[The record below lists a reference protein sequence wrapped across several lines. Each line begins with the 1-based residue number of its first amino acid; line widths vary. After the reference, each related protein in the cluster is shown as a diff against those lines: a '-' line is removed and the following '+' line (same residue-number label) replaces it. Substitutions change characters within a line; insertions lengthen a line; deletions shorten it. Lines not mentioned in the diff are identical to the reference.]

1 VAAGR
6 CSRGMRT
13 RTVSAALAALV
24 TAATAAVALVGGA
37 SPASAKGPT
46 EATVTNPGGE
56 TVTLVSEDPGAGHD
70 GGLMAAAE
78 DLGLWEGIGA
88 EGPGVAPML
97 DQPPG
102 QVGPKFVVT
111 WSLMGPDP
119 ERPVV
124 VTQHLYPQAR
134 GGPVVYTPP
143 GQPAFDHGTEGGWFR
158 VRAGAPETLAGLGFA
173 TKWSEPALPTPVK
186 AGGTAGGTAEA
197 AEAGGAE
204 PGAGVDG
211 LRVAVTGTAL
221 LAAAAGAAALAVRR
235 RRGAPAT
242 SG

>member
-1 VAAGR
+1 
-6 CSRGMRT
+6 MRT

-24 TAATAAVALVGGA
+24 AAATAAVALVGGA

-46 EATVTNPGGE
+46 EATVTYPGGP
-56 TVTLVSEDPGAGHD
+56 TVPLVSEDPGDGHD
-70 GGLMAAAE
+70 AGLMAAAE

-88 EGPGVAPML
+88 EGPGAAPML
-97 DQPPG
+97 DEPPG
-102 QVGPKFVVT
+102 QVGSKFVVT

-124 VTQHLYPQAR
+124 VTQHLYPQAH

-143 GQPAFDHGTEGGWFR
+143 GQQAFDHGTVGGWFR
-158 VRAGAPETLAGLGFA
+158 LRARAPETLAGLGFE
-173 TKWSEPALPTPVK
+173 TTWSEPALPTPVK
-186 AGGTAGGTAEA
+186 GGAAAEA
-197 AEAGGAE
+197 AEAAGAGGAE
-204 PGAGVDG
+204 SGAGVDG

>member
-1 VAAGR
+1 
-6 CSRGMRT
+6 M
-13 RTVSAALAALV
+13 SAALAARV
-24 TAATAAVALVGGA
+24 VAGTAAIALVGGA
-37 SPASAKGPT
+37 SPAGAKGPT
-46 EATVTNPGGE
+46 EATVTSPGGDS
-56 TVTLVSEDPGAGHD
+56 VQLVSGDPGDGHD
-70 GGLMAAAE
+70 GGLMALAD

-88 EGPGVAPML
+88 DGPGVAPML
-97 DQPPG
+97 DEPPG
-102 QVGPKFVVT
+102 GVGPKFVVT

-158 VRAGAPETLAGLGFA
+158 VRAGAPETLAGLGFE

-186 AGGTAGGTAEA
+186 AGASAGAAEA
-197 AEAGGAE
+197 AEPGGSATGGGE
-204 PGAGVDG
+204 G
-211 LRVAVTGTAL
+211 LRVAVAGTAV

>member
-1 VAAGR
+1 
-6 CSRGMRT
+6 MRT

-24 TAATAAVALVGGA
+24 AAATAAVALVGGA

-46 EATVTNPGGE
+46 EATVTDPGGA
-56 TVTLVSEDPGAGHD
+56 TVPLVSENPGDGHD

-88 EGPGVAPML
+88 DGPGAAPVL
-97 DQPPG
+97 DEPPG
-102 QVGPKFVVT
+102 QLGPKFVVT

-143 GQPAFDHGTEGGWFR
+143 GQPAYDHGTVGGWSR
-158 VRAGAPETLAGLGFA
+158 VRARTPETLAGLGFE

-186 AGGTAGGTAEA
+186 AGGRAEA
-197 AEAGGAE
+197 AEAGGTSGAE
-204 PGAGVDG
+204 PGGNSEG

>member
-1 VAAGR
+1 
-6 CSRGMRT
+6 
-13 RTVSAALAALV
+13 
-24 TAATAAVALVGGA
+24 
-37 SPASAKGPT
+37 
-46 EATVTNPGGE
+46 
-56 TVTLVSEDPGAGHD
+56 
-70 GGLMAAAE
+70 
-78 DLGLWEGIGA
+78 
-88 EGPGVAPML
+88 
-97 DQPPG
+97 
-102 QVGPKFVVT
+102 
-111 WSLMGPDP
+111 MGPDP

-124 VTQHLYPQAR
+124 VTQHLYPQAL

-143 GQPAFDHGTEGGWFR
+143 KQPAYDHGTEGGWFR
-158 VRAGAPETLAGLGFA
+158 VRARAPETLAGLGFA

-186 AGGTAGGTAEA
+186 AGGTAEA
-197 AEAGGAE
+197 AEPGGTE